1 MRRSITP
8 FAITLLLAATCTAF
22 GAGGG
27 PSPASSPAMQ
37 TREAPTPETLARN
50 AYNAGVRSVEKAD
63 ELIAGAARQTDERK
77 QKKVR
82 AKAEHAYATAMKKFA
97 SATELQPSNYQAW
110 NYLGYTNRKV
120 GNYEAALSAYDRA
133 LKLKPGFAEAIEY
146 RGHAYLH
153 LNRLSEAKDAYLTL
167 FSGNR
172 QLAATLLAAMQHWVG
187 EHRAASSNKDGAGAD
202 GAMVESFA
210 SWVNERSTIAGQT
223 ASLTREGAAAA
234 WH

>member
-1 MRRSITP
+1 
-8 FAITLLLAATCTAF
+8 
-22 GAGGG
+22 
-27 PSPASSPAMQ
+27 MQ
-37 TREAPTPETLARN
+37 TREAPTPESQARN

-63 ELIAGAARQTDERK
+63 QLIADAARQADERK
-77 QKKVR
+77 QKKAR
-82 AKAEHAYATAMKKFA
+82 AKAEQAYATAMKKFA

-110 NYLGYTNRKV
+110 NYLGYTNRKA
-120 GNYEAALSAYDRA
+120 GNYDAALSAYDRA

-146 RGHAYLH
+146 RGHAYLG
-153 LNRLSEAKDAYLTL
+153 LNRLSEAKEAYLAL

-172 QLAATLLAAMQHWVG
+172 QLAATLLTAMQQWVG
-187 EHRAASSNKDGAGAD
+187 EHRAASSTEGAGID

-223 ASLTREGAAAA
+223 ASLTREGAASA